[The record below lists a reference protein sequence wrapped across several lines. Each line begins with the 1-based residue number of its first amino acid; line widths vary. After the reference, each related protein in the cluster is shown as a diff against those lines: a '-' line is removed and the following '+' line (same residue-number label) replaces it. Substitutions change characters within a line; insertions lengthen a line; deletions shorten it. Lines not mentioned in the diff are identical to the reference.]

1 MLITEHVCLCVS
13 TFSLS
18 LQLRKK
24 LSDLQQLHEEKKKK
38 EENMKKLKEQLE
50 NKKTEVHL
58 FICIWI
64 Y

>member
-1 MLITEHVCLCVS
+1 MLITEHVCLCLS

-18 LQLRKK
+18 LQFIEKQ
-24 LSDLQQLHEEKKKK
+24 SDLQQLNEEKKKK
-38 EENMKKLKEQLE
+38 EENMEKLKEHLE
-50 NKKTEVHL
+50 IKKTEVHL